1 MVMKDKLERISEQMI
16 NQINNDDGEM
26 AHSKAD
32 DLLVE
37 LIDLLSRRS
46 KHKEIIQEIIE
57 DYNKVLKWWIKR
69 VTEEKL

>member
-1 MVMKDKLERISEQMI
+1 MVMKDKLEIISEQMI
-16 NQINNDDGEM
+16 AQMNNHDGEM

-46 KHKEIIQEIIE
+46 KYKEIIQEIIE
-57 DYNKVLKWWIKR
+57 DYDKVLKW
-69 VTEEKL
+69 

>member
-57 DYNKVLKWWIKR
+57 DYNKVLKW
-69 VTEEKL
+69 